1 LRPMCVSTGRGIAVK
16 KRVAQGC
23 YYGVYCLLALWCIL
37 KDLGVFTGQMNKNAL
52 VFYTNLSNIFCF
64 VFMASSL
71 VRVIRGEVDAG
82 RCFPAVK
89 FIFTMMIL
97 VTTLVYNLLLYPYG
111 SMLAYIADT
120 KSFLYHLVLPVMFV
134 LDWLIFYK
142 RGSVKP
148 LYPVY
153 ALTIPLT
160 YVGYILLRA
169 AIVKARGMTVDVMYP
184 YFFLNVDR
192 LGWQGFLL
200 WMAILL
206 VSLLALGYGLYGLD
220 HLICRKK

>member
-1 LRPMCVSTGRGIAVK
+1 
-16 KRVAQGC
+16 
-23 YYGVYCLLALWCIL
+23 
-37 KDLGVFTGQMNKNAL
+37 
-52 VFYTNLSNIFCF
+52 
-64 VFMASSL
+64 
-71 VRVIRGEVDAG
+71 
-82 RCFPAVK
+82 
-89 FIFTMMIL
+89 
-97 VTTLVYNLLLYPYG
+97 VYNLLLYPYG